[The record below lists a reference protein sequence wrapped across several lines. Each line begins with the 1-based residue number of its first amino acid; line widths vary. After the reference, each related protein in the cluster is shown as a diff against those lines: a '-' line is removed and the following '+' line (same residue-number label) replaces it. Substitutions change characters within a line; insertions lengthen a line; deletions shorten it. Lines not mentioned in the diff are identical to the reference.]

1 MSALVDRWEPID
13 DADREPVSAIERI
26 VQTLQLDERHL
37 DDITQSSVPGVTIVR
52 KSDGVFRSRRAE
64 DISTRPNFR
73 LGAPVTSLPV
83 ASEREAAYLMPDPV
97 NNETVPERCQD
108 RIALVYSAENGQ
120 RELRSFALGDGVS
133 RGLLSA
139 GTADI
144 FVRYTA
150 AVLTEAAYQGV
161 ALEEKNARMLCE
173 ALGARLHA
181 LNPRSRLLDA
191 YRNKLITSKENMDF
205 LPTRDE
211 LERDTRDQEL
221 GSTTMLA
228 GQVETLQDGS
238 KNIRLMNVGD
248 SWAAIVESNGR
259 VSHLKF
265 GPKERVPGQLCIGT
279 KEQQVDEMMV
289 MNVVLPKGAIFI
301 AGSDGLESF
310 IATSL
315 PDVVARLRGSGELT
329 ANTVAASILMNGAVD
344 KQGRPQSFDDR
355 SIVAIQ
361 A

>member
-13 DADREPVSAIERI
+13 DANYESGSSIEQI
-26 VQTLQLDERHL
+26 VKTLQLDERHL
-37 DDITQSSVPGVTIVR
+37 DDVAQSSMPGVTIVR
-52 KSDGVFRSRRAE
+52 TSDGAFRSRRAE
-64 DISTRPNFR
+64 DISIRPNFR

-97 NNETVPERCQD
+97 DSETVPERCQD

-139 GTADI
+139 GTADV
-144 FVRYTA
+144 FVRYMA
-150 AVLTEAAYQGV
+150 AALAEAAHRGV
-161 ALEEKNARMLCE
+161 VLEEASALTLCQ
-173 ALGARLHA
+173 ALGAKLHA
-181 LNPRSRLLDA
+181 LNPRKRLLDE
-191 YRNKLITSKENMDF
+191 YLKKLRTSKLNEDF

-211 LERDTRDQEL
+211 VERETRDEEL

-228 GQVETLQDGS
+228 GQVEVLGDGR
-238 KNIRLMNVGD
+238 KRLRLMNVGD
-248 SWAAIVESNGR
+248 SWAAIVEPTGQ
-259 VSHLKF
+259 VSLLNLGSK
-265 GPKERVPGQLCIGT
+265 KRVPDQLCIGT
-279 KEQQVDEMMV
+279 KEQQIGGMTIT
-289 MNVVLPKGAIFI
+289 NVVLPKGAIFI

-310 IATSL
+310 IVDSL
-315 PDVVARLRGSGELT
+315 SDVVAQLRGSGKIT
-329 ANTVAASILMNGAVD
+329 ANMIAASILMKGAVD
-344 KQGRPQSFDDR
+344 KQGKPQSFDDR